1 MSQYAHPSSR
11 TRHESH
17 EDERTRVK
25 ALERQERHAAQRSLI
40 RALRTMVQPHEPHH
54 YHAAAVDPIS
64 PRRAYGSPAAPGGT
78 DNTGFCDGA
87 VC

>member
-1 MSQYAHPSSR
+1 MSQNGHPSSVQ
-11 TRHESH
+11 RHAQHS
-17 EDERTRVK
+17 DERTRVK

-40 RALRTMVQPHEPHH
+40 RTLRTMVQPHEPHH
-54 YHAAAVDPIS
+54 YHAPAVEPVS

>member
-64 PRRAYGSPAAPGGT
+64 PRRAYGSPADPGGE
-78 DNTGFCDGA
+78 DNTGFCPKGI
-87 VC
+87 C